1 MNLLFRT
8 HCIRSRVQATMIDLF
23 RTPTVRWAL
32 FITVFLQLSQQ
43 LSGINAVFIYSTTIF
58 RDAQYSEEQAS
69 YANLGLGATN
79 LIVTVISVFL
89 MDLLGRRLLHLI
101 GLGGMFGAM
110 IVLIVSL
117 LVKSSPAWNVISLI
131 TTICFIGFFAIGPGA
146 IPWLITSELFSQ
158 AYRVPATSVAVLVNW
173 SANFAVSQAFKPLY
187 TVSQRSL
194 GCQLV
199 SPSSSSTRVP
209 WANTPFFY
217 SLAFYS
223 HRSF

>member
-1 MNLLFRT
+1 
-8 HCIRSRVQATMIDLF
+8 MIDLF
-23 RTPTVRWAL
+23 RTPIVRWAL

-58 RDAQYSEEQAS
+58 KDAGYLEDQAS

-79 LIVTVISVFL
+79 LIVTIISIFL

-110 IVLIVSL
+110 IILFVSL
-117 LVKSSPAWNVISLI
+117 LVESSSAWNVISLI
-131 TTICFIGFFAIGPGA
+131 TTICFIGFFSIGPGA

-158 AYRVPATSVAVLVNW
+158 AYRVPATSIAVLVNW

-187 TVSQRSL
+187 IVSRTSV
-194 GCQLV
+194 GCQRFS
-199 SPSSSSTRVP
+199 SPFSRVQ
-209 WANTPFFY
+209 WVNSPFFS
-217 SLAFYS
+217 SLAFCS
-223 HRSF
+223 SRSS